1 MVLTD
6 DYKNIVKLRFSAPQ
20 NLDANFFD
28 SLYNGLLN
36 PDLFELDSFNDFSLR
51 DILDYLK
58 KSHNEYLTI
67 WFPQIEDLVK
77 EVKED
82 LGINDVTLT
91 LKSFVVNYYNE
102 LTNHINFEEKV
113 LYNFVEKLLQGTFIE
128 KEKVFVLNHFLET
141 HNHDV
146 SDELMVIQKVLINK
160 DPSLKQHEKVMALF
174 EKLNLI
180 QNDLAIHGMIED
192 ELLIAKIHTYI
203 EEKFY

>member
-6 DYKNIVKLRFSAPQ
+6 DYKNIVKLRFNSPQ
-20 NLDANFFD
+20 QLEEEFFNV
-28 SLYNGLLN
+28 LYAALLN
-36 PDLFELDSFNDFSLR
+36 PDKFDINSFSGFSLR
-51 DILDYLK
+51 EVLEYLK

-67 WFPQIEDLVK
+67 WFPQIENLVK
-77 EVKED
+77 EVKDE
-82 LGINDVTLT
+82 LGVNDVTLT

-113 LYNFVEKLLQGTFIE
+113 LYNFVEKLLEGSYVE

-160 DPSLKQHEKVMALF
+160 DPALKNNAKINVLF

-180 QNDLAIHGMIED
+180 QNDLAVHGMIED
-192 ELLIAKIHTYI
+192 ELLISKIHTYI
-203 EEKFY
+203 QDKF

>member
-6 DYKNIVKLRFSAPQ
+6 DYKNIVKLRFNAPRE
-20 NLDANFFD
+20 LGADFF
-28 SLYNGLLN
+28 NGLYEGLID
-36 PDLFELDSFNDFSLR
+36 PEQFELDSFNDFSLR
-51 DILDYLK
+51 EILDYLK

-113 LYNFVEKLLQGTFIE
+113 LYNFVEKLLQGTYVE

-160 DPSLKQHEKVMALF
+160 DPSLKDHAKIQALF
-174 EKLNLI
+174 GKLNLI

-203 EEKFY
+203 QELF

>member
-1 MVLTD
+1 MVLTE
-6 DYKNIVKLRFSAPQ
+6 DYKNILKLRFAAPQ
-20 NLDANFFD
+20 NLEANFFE
-28 SLYNGLLN
+28 SLYAGILN
-36 PDLFELDSFNDFSLR
+36 PDTFDLDTFSSFELR
-51 DILDYLK
+51 EILDYLK

-67 WFPQIEDLVK
+67 WFPQIEVLVN
-77 EVKED
+77 EVKAD
-82 LGINDVTLT
+82 LGVNDVTLT

-113 LYNFVEKLLQGTFIE
+113 LYNFVEKLLQGIFVE

-160 DPSLKQHEKVMALF
+160 DATLKDNPKVKILF

-192 ELLIAKIHTYI
+192 ELLISKIHNYI
-203 EEKFY
+203 QEKF